1 MCAVMRDFQ
10 VDASGDNLFK
20 VLYND
25 ATPDQRRAMM
35 KSLQQSHGKTLNM
48 NWDEVKDKNF
58 EEDATKD

>member
-1 MCAVMRDFQ
+1 
-10 VDASGDNLFK
+10 
-20 VLYND
+20 
-25 ATPDQRRAMM
+25 MM